1 MTIRPCLTSYI
12 YIGYSHINH
21 MKIEYKES
29 VGKNPNFL
37 KSTVEISQKCNHYLI
52 FSSNRIFSISSE
64 KNLSQDY

>member
-1 MTIRPCLTSYI
+1 
-12 YIGYSHINH
+12 